1 MTCHESWAGT
11 IELRKERTTV
21 TEREIRLYGDPV
33 LRTVAEPVAEFGEQT
48 RALAQDLLDTL
59 DVPGRAGVAAPQIG
73 VPLRAFSYGSE
84 GQRGVVFNPTVVA
97 REGEQ
102 DGEEGCLS
110 VPGLWYPTKRSAYA
124 AVEGF
129 DADGESVRV
138 EGEDE
143 LARCLEHETDHLE
156 GIVYIHR
163 LDKDTRR
170 TAMKAIRSSD
180 WFS

>member
-1 MTCHESWAGT
+1 MA
-11 IELRKERTTV
+11 V
-21 TEREIRLYGDPV
+21 REIRLYGDPV
-33 LRTVAEPVAEFGEQT
+33 LRTVAEPVDEFGEQT
-48 RALAQDLLDTL
+48 QALAQDLLDTL

-73 VPLRAFSYGSE
+73 VPIRAFSYGSE
-84 GQRGVVFNPTVVA
+84 GKRGVVFNPTLVA

-129 DADGESVRV
+129 DQEGNAVRV

-156 GIVYIHR
+156 GVVYIHR

-170 TAMKAIRSSD
+170 TAMKAIRNST
-180 WFS
+180 WFGLDVVAPRGM